1 MRMTGGSVLVVAS
14 GQPGAPSAAPWMPTY
29 SFHVQV
35 MLYGKDTSIV
45 SFGAGL
51 VMWRGRTFDMKIKRQ
66 ARNNII
72 KRPDIFGN
80 SNAVFRVSLQKLAI
94 FLRCKKGTKGKGKRE
109 TKGASNALETPAKPQ
124 KITCQMGHP
133 IGGNRAIQLV

>member
-1 MRMTGGSVLVVAS
+1 
-14 GQPGAPSAAPWMPTY
+14 
-29 SFHVQV
+29 
-35 MLYGKDTSIV
+35 
-45 SFGAGL
+45 
-51 VMWRGRTFDMKIKRQ
+51 MKIKRQ

-94 FLRCKKGTKGKGKRE
+94 FLRCKERDEGKGKRE
-109 TKGASNALETPAKPQ
+109 TKASTPLETPAKPH

-133 IGGNRAIQLV
+133 IGAIQLV